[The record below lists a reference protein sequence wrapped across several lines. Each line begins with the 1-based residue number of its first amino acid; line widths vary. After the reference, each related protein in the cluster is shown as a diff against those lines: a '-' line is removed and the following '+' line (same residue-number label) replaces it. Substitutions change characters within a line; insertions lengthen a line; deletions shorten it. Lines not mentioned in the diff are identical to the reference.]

1 MNFLRL
7 ALALVFTTLVA
18 GCAAPPPL
26 NFSVPDV
33 GFSTKKVNAE
43 VKSITV
49 TLARPDEKKGDMPM
63 GIEGITNFWKESLQ
77 ESLDRMAIFKDESKN
92 KVSIQVK
99 ILAFDIP
106 SFGLEMSSKSI
117 ARYEIIDRN
126 TGGIVYTQEFSAE
139 GVVPATHSFMGVT
152 RARESINRAA
162 QNNIK
167 QFLQAIETVDISKPM
182 FPNEKQQ

>member
-1 MNFLRL
+1 MRAVFGLILTMFL
-7 ALALVFTTLVA
+7 A

-33 GFSTKKVNAE
+33 GVSSNKIDAE
-43 VKSITV
+43 VKAITV

-63 GIEGITNFWKESLQ
+63 GIESVTNFWKEALQ
-77 ESLDRMAIFKDESKN
+77 ESLDRMAVFKDNAPN

-106 SFGLEMSSKSI
+106 AFGAEMTSKAI
-117 ARYEIIDRN
+117 ARYEIIDRA
-126 TGGIVYTQEFSAE
+126 TGGIIYTQEIAST
-139 GVVPATHSFMGVT
+139 GVVPMSHAFVGVV

-167 QFLQAIETVDISKPM
+167 LFLQAVETVDVQKPM
-182 FPNEKQQ
+182 FPIQKN

>member
-1 MNFLRL
+1 MNFSRL
-7 ALALVFTTLVA
+7 ILAFVFTIFVT

-33 GFSTKKVNAE
+33 GVSTKKIDAE
-43 VKSITV
+43 VKAITV
-49 TLARPDEKKGDMPM
+49 TLARPDEKKGDMPI

-77 ESLDRMAIFKDESKN
+77 ESLDRMALFKDESKN

-99 ILAFDIP
+99 ILAFDVP

-126 TGGIVYTQEFSAE
+126 TGGIIYTQEVSAQ
-139 GVVPATHSFMGVT
+139 GIVPVTHAFVGAT

-167 QFLQAIETVDISKPM
+167 QFLQAIETMDVNKPM
-182 FPNEKQQ
+182 FPNEKQK

>member
-1 MNFLRL
+1 MPLFRL
-7 ALALVFTTLVA
+7 AIAFLVA
-18 GCAAPPPL
+18 VLASGCAAPPPL

-33 GFSTKKVNAE
+33 GVSTKKIDAE
-43 VKSITV
+43 VKAITV
-49 TLARPDEKKGDMPM
+49 TLARPDEKKGDMPV

-106 SFGLEMSSKSI
+106 AFGLEMTSKSI
-117 ARYEIIDRN
+117 ARYEIIDRA
-126 TGGIVYTQEFSAE
+126 TGGIIYTQEIAST
-139 GVVPATHSFMGVT
+139 GVVPMSHAFVGMV

-167 QFLQAIETVDISKPM
+167 QFLQAVETVDIEKPM
-182 FPNEKQQ
+182 FPNEKK

>member
-1 MNFLRL
+1 MYFIRL
-7 ALALVFTTLVA
+7 VSIFAFTIFVA
-18 GCAAPPPL
+18 GCAAPPPV

-33 GFSTKKVNAE
+33 GVSTKKIDAE
-43 VKSITV
+43 VKAITV
-49 TLARPDEKKGDMPM
+49 TLARPDEKKGDMPL
-63 GIEGITNFWKESLQ
+63 GIESITNFWKESLQ
-77 ESLDRMAIFKDESKN
+77 ESLDRMAIFKDDSKN

-106 SFGLEMSSKSI
+106 SFGFEMSSKSI

-126 TGGIVYTQEFSAE
+126 TGGIIYTQEFSSK
-139 GVVPATHSFMGVT
+139 GIVPVGHAFMGVT

-167 QFLQAIETVDISKPM
+167 QFLQAIETIDIDKPM
-182 FPNEKQQ
+182 FPNTK